1 MDHPL
6 HAAPPP
12 KPQRLNALALGV
24 AAVLILAGVVVAAYY
39 VFHRPAVSEAA
50 RTPPPSV
57 PAAPSPTFLARP
69 PAPREPVP
77 SSNAPETPE
86 ARAAAEMAAL
96 DAYRRAYDADTAQGA
111 NGSNTGAGYADPA
124 LAGGPDGAG
133 APPPAGAYA
142 SAQAPAAPRDPR
154 REAYDRALR
163 SPLEPSGDHAPPPV
177 PALAPASPASA
188 AAPSLPALPP
198 FPSLD
203 QLAFGPGT
211 PGATGSPSRGA
222 EEAGRAPEDLNRSF
236 LAAARTPRPTALPL
250 TLERPAS
257 PYVLQAGT
265 VLPALLLTGVNSDLP
280 GEIEAQVSWNVY
292 DSLTQSHLLIPRG
305 SRLLGSYSNQVALGQ
320 ARLLV
325 AWDRLILPD
334 GTSLSFPGLPAL
346 ATSGEAGLPAHVESH
361 LGRVF
366 GTAVLLSIV
375 GAGAQ
380 LSQPQESSTLG
391 TAASPRQV
399 AAASL
404 GQQLSTVAADILHRQ
419 LSVSPTLSLPPG
431 TAFDVYLNGD
441 VTLPGPYAG

>member
-1 MDHPL
+1 MDPL
-6 HAAPPP
+6 HTAQPP

-24 AAVLILAGVVVAAYY
+24 AVVLMLVGVVVAAYY
-39 VFHRPAVSEAA
+39 VFHRPSLSEVAH
-50 RTPPPSV
+50 TPPPSI

-69 PAPREPVP
+69 PAAPQPVP
-77 SSNAPETPE
+77 APDASA
-86 ARAAAEMAAL
+86 ARVAAEMSSL
-96 DAYRRAYDADTAQGA
+96 DAYQAAQAAQAAG
-111 NGSNTGAGYADPA
+111 TVGYADPS
-124 LAGGPDGAG
+124 LAGGVGAAG
-133 APPPAGAYA
+133 AAGPPAPIGSYAQAQA
-142 SAQAPAAPRDPR
+142 SAVPRDPR
-154 REAYDRALR
+154 REVYDRALR
-163 SPLEPSGDHAPPPV
+163 SPLEPSGDHAPP
-177 PALAPASPASA
+177 APAAASA
-188 AAPSLPALPP
+188 AAASLPQLPTLPTLPP
-198 FPSLD
+198 LD
-203 QLAFGPGT
+203 FLAFA
-211 PGATGSPSRGA
+211 PGAAGAPGSPGSPSRA
-222 EEAGRAPEDLNRSF
+222 EEAGRTPEDPNRTF
-236 LAAARTPRPTALPL
+236 LAASRTPRPTALPL
-250 TLERPAS
+250 RLERPTS

-280 GEIEAQVSWNVY
+280 GELEAQVSLNVY
-292 DSLTQSHLLIPRG
+292 DSLTQSRLLIPRG

-346 ATSGEAGLPAHVESH
+346 APSGEAGLSADVESH

-419 LSVSPTLSLPPG
+419 LSVSPTLRLPPG

>member
-1 MDHPL
+1 MDPL

-24 AAVLILAGVVVAAYY
+24 AVVLMLVGVVVAAYY
-39 VFHRPAVSEAA
+39 VFHRPSVSEVA
-50 RTPPPSV
+50 RTPPPSI

-69 PAPREPVP
+69 PASPQPVAAPDPRVAAEM
-77 SSNAPETPE
+77 SSLDAYQA
-86 ARAAAEMAAL
+86 ARAAG
-96 DAYRRAYDADTAQGA
+96 T
-111 NGSNTGAGYADPA
+111 GYADPSQA
-124 LAGGPDGAG
+124 AGQGPAG
-133 APPPAGAYA
+133 PPSPPGAYA
-142 SAQAPAAPRDPR
+142 QAPASAAPRDPR

-163 SPLEPSGDHAPPPV
+163 SPLEPSGDHAPPAP
-177 PALAPASPASA
+177 APASPA
-188 AAPSLPALPP
+188 APALPPLPALP
-198 FPSLD
+198 SLD
-203 QLAFGPGT
+203 SLAFAPGVAGA
-211 PGATGSPSRGA
+211 PGSSAGGT
-222 EEAGRAPEDLNRSF
+222 EVAGRAPEDSNRTF
-236 LAAARTPRPTALPL
+236 LAASRTPRPTALPL

-280 GEIEAQVSWNVY
+280 GELEAQVSLNVY

-346 ATSGEAGLPAHVESH
+346 STSGEAGLPAHVESH

-380 LSQPQESSTLG
+380 LSQPQEPSTLG

-404 GQQLSTVAADILHRQ
+404 GQQLSSVAADILHRQ
-419 LSVSPTLSLPPG
+419 LSVSPTLHLPPG

-441 VTLPGPYAG
+441 VTLPGPYSG

>member
-1 MDHPL
+1 MDPL
-6 HAAPPP
+6 NAAPPP

-24 AAVLILAGVVVAAYY
+24 AVVLMLAGVVVAAYY
-39 VFHRPAVSEAA
+39 VFHRPSVAEVA
-50 RTPPPSV
+50 RTPPLSI
-57 PAAPSPTFLARP
+57 PAVPSPTFLARP
-69 PAPREPVP
+69 PASPAPVEASDPRVA
-77 SSNAPETPE
+77 S
-86 ARAAAEMAAL
+86 EMSAL
-96 DAYRRAYDADTAQGA
+96 DAYQAARAAGT
-111 NGSNTGAGYADPA
+111 GYADPS
-124 LAGGPDGAG
+124 LAAGVGVAG
-133 APPPAGAYA
+133 AAGPPPPAGPY
-142 SAQAPAAPRDPR
+142 AQAQAGAASRDPR

-163 SPLEPSGDHAPPPV
+163 SPLEPSGDHAPPA
-177 PALAPASPASA
+177 PALTATPALPQ
-188 AAPSLPALPP
+188 LPALPP
-198 FPSLD
+198 LD
-203 QLAFGPGT
+203 SLAFAPGGS
-211 PGATGSPSRGA
+211 GAPGSPSRGA
-222 EEAGRAPEDLNRSF
+222 EEAGRTLEDPNRSF
-236 LAAARTPRPTALPL
+236 LAASRTPRPTALPL
-250 TLERPAS
+250 TFQRPAS

-280 GEIEAQVSWNVY
+280 GELEAQVSLNVY
-292 DSLTQSHLLIPRG
+292 DSLTQSRLLIPRG

-325 AWDRLILPD
+325 VWDRLILPD
-334 GTSLSFPGLPAL
+334 GTSLTFPGLPAL
-346 ATSGEAGLPAHVESH
+346 APSGEAGLQADVESH

-404 GQQLSTVAADILHRQ
+404 GQQLSTVALDILHRQ
-419 LSVSPTLSLPPG
+419 LSIAPTLHLPPG